1 MQERRKQMKCLND
14 FVLNIIIKNYSC
26 YVLLLF
32 FYLRGL
38 LLLLLWFCCICQ
50 FLCDFCLQF
59 KIKRNSVEKNL
70 NKIEREEKIHSLK
83 PIHLYRFCGYEE
95 NRCIQIFSIFI
106 VVVAKVQDCFCFR
119 FPILTHILLFP
130 WLY

>member
-26 YVLLLF
+26 YVLLLLF

-83 PIHLYRFCGYEE
+83 PIRLHHFVAMKKTVVSK
-95 NRCIQIFSIFI
+95 FS
-106 VVVAKVQDCFCFR
+106 
-119 FPILTHILLFP
+119 PYLL
-130 WLY
+130 LL